1 VRILTAGSQAQV
13 RPQLARALRGLPAD
27 FQTWSQRVAIA
38 LGFAIPLSTA
48 ADGILSALLLLLWLS
63 GGRYR
68 EKLEAIR
75 ASPVAIA
82 ALAMLAIIVAGLL
95 WGHAPFDER
104 LAHLRKYGNL
114 ILIPVLISVP
124 IDEVSRRRA
133 LLAFTFA
140 MGITVLL
147 SFALAASLL
156 PEWSWIKGTS
166 QDPNVFKSRITQGL
180 LLVFAVLAAYT
191 LAYTS
196 SRRWFR
202 ALMAALAIA
211 AAVNVLTMLQSR
223 TGYVVLL
230 TVLALLLFARFRWK
244 GLLALTLLAAVAFAM
259 LYQRSERFHQ
269 RMAEVTSEF
278 AEWQSDTRAQHS
290 VVYRMEFYTN
300 TLRIIAAH
308 PLVGVGTGGFRTA
321 YREQVQG
328 TTMVPTAN
336 PHNLYLLVA
345 SETGILGLTLLL
357 WLLLRL
363 WRWAAMRLS
372 PPSVS
377 LAARGL
383 VLMYAVA
390 GLFNALLI
398 DHTESVLFGWAAGL
412 LFAVSPVRPKAGLN
426 LDECATATA

>member
-1 VRILTAGSQAQV
+1 VKILSTGSHRGAGWE
-13 RPQLARALRGLPAD
+13 LTRALRALSGDL
-27 FQTWSQRVAIA
+27 QIWTRRIAIA

-48 ADGILSALLLLLWLS
+48 ADGILSALLLLLWLI

-68 EKLEAIR
+68 EKLAAIR

-82 ALAMLAIIVAGLL
+82 ALALLAIIVAGML
-95 WGHAPFDER
+95 WGHAPLDDR
-104 LAHLRKYGNL
+104 LGHLRKYANL

-124 IDEVSRRRA
+124 IDEDCRRRA
-133 LLAFTFA
+133 LLAFSVAT
-140 MGITVLL
+140 GITLLL
-147 SFALAASLL
+147 SFALAGSLL

-180 LLVFAVLAAYT
+180 LLTFGILAAYT
-191 LAYTS
+191 LAS
-196 SRRWFR
+196 SSSGRWFR

-223 TGYVVLL
+223 TGYVVLFV
-230 TVLALLLFARFRWK
+230 VLALLLFARFRWR
-244 GLLALTLLAAVAFAM
+244 GLLALALVAALAFAM
-259 LYQRSERFHQ
+259 LYQRSERFHE

-278 AEWQSDTRAQHS
+278 DEWRSDTRAQHS

-308 PLVGVGTGGFRTA
+308 PWVGVGTGGFRTA

-328 TTMVPTAN
+328 TTMEPTAN
-336 PHNLYLLVA
+336 PHNLYLLIA
-345 SETGILGLTLLL
+345 CETGILGLMLLF
-357 WLLLRL
+357 WLLLRF
-363 WRWAAMRLS
+363 WRTASMRLS
-372 PPSVS
+372 PPGIS

-398 DHTESVLFGWAAGL
+398 DHTESVFFGWAAGL
-412 LFAVSPVRPKAGLN
+412 LFAVAPLRPRADPL
-426 LDECATATA
+426 TR